1 MITSLC
7 LKNLKNERK
16 LIRHLV
22 RGDCG
27 GNAGLARMC
36 CKKKKGAPN
45 VANLSKLTEMKGHKK
60 DLPLRPSSHLPCA
73 GLFCPPKWN
82 GNVVKDLPFQ
92 ITRGRVSP
100 LLGYQK
106 GYKEG
111 DNFGKQRAEKKTEKC
126 ASVGS
131 TITRVTPLQRS
142 YFSTQGG
149 NLYRGGSRGCCRRR
163 FFGTSVEGTSGGY
176 AKGDNSKVN
185 RMEGEALGAAKGD
198 TPNGG
203 TPESGSP
210 PAVTLTGN
218 TSNDASDSGGA
229 PPNGN
234 KDKQSLRQMYL
245 HKKQRE
251 KMIKMYLLLSLLL
264 MPFGQLYMYCI
275 ENDLSME
282 ELLKI
287 LKNKTEMLENK
298 YNDILHEL
306 IDKYFP
312 LSNEPLLPDF
322 KDLNY
327 PENLPTLV
335 IDLNYVIA
343 KLEYDRKTGWRVLK
357 RPYADLFFKEL
368 SSFYEIVIWSDDNFP
383 VAQEVISKWGIP
395 AIGCL
400 HRDQCS
406 KRKRYY
412 VKDLKRLGRNLD
424 RVVIIDHDAHAFML
438 QPENGIL
445 IKEFHGDVNDREIL
459 CLIDLLKSFAI
470 SSYDISQFLRKYGG
484 GDYNIGKRYMQLKS
498 DTEQKSQRIRSLGKI
513 FHLDGKKAPNGMSF
527 NS

>member
-1 MITSLC
+1 MIASLC
-7 LKNLKNERK
+7 LKNVRKNERK
-16 LIRHLV
+16 LIHDLV
-22 RGDCG
+22 RGMFCEN
-27 GNAGLARMC
+27 NAGVAQTGY
-36 CKKKKGAPN
+36 KKRKGTPN
-45 VANLSKLTEMKGHKK
+45 VAKLSKLTEVKGHRK
-60 DLPLRPSSHLPCA
+60 DLSLCPSSNLTCA
-73 GLFCPPKWN
+73 GLFFPPIWD
-82 GNVVKDLPFQ
+82 GSMMKDLPFQ
-92 ITRGRVSP
+92 ETRGRMSSH
-100 LLGYQK
+100 LEYQK
-106 GYKEG
+106 WRKEG
-111 DNFGKQRAEKKTEKC
+111 EEDKFGHNNEEKC
-126 ASVGS
+126 VSIASSV
-131 TITRVTPLQRS
+131 TRLIPFQRS
-142 YFSTQGG
+142 CFSNRVG
-149 NLYRGGSRGCCRRR
+149 NLYSGVSRGYSTRR
-163 FFGTSVEGTSGGY
+163 FFGTSSEGTSGGHS
-176 AKGDNSKVN
+176 KGDNAKVN
-185 RMEGEALGAAKGD
+185 RMEGEA
-198 TPNGG
+198 PNGG
-203 TPESGSP
+203 NHESGSHST
-210 PAVTLTGN
+210 VTRTGN
-218 TSNDASDSGGA
+218 TSNGSSESGNA

-234 KDKQSLRQMYL
+234 EEKQSLRQIYM

-264 MPFGQLYMYCI
+264 MPFGQVYLYCI
-275 ENDLSME
+275 ENDISME
-282 ELLKI
+282 EFLKI
-287 LKNKTEMLENK
+287 VKNKTEVLENK
-298 YNDILHEL
+298 YNDILQEL

-343 KLEYDRKTGWRVLK
+343 KLEYDRKSGWRVLK
-357 RPYADLFFKEL
+357 RPYADMFFKEL
-368 SSFYEIVIWSDDNFP
+368 SSFYEIVIWSEDNFP

-406 KRKRYY
+406 RKRGHY

-445 IKEFHGDVNDREIL
+445 IKEFHGDVNDKEIL

-470 SSYDISQFLRKYGG
+470 SSYDISQFLKKYGG

-498 DTEQKSQRIRSLGKI
+498 DTEQKSQRIRNFGKI
-513 FHLDGKKAPNGMSF
+513 FHVDGKRTPNGMSF